1 MDNNDL
7 RLILNTNAALVVI
20 ETYDEARTI
29 DLLKAEFADLGLPAW
44 RWSVSEGLG
53 PLGFGLELAHPEQY
67 SDPLVALR
75 YIKEYRARGAF
86 VLCDIHPF
94 LDEAKV
100 VRMLKDIALNYSQCP
115 QRVVL
120 VSHALKLPPELARY
134 AVSTEISLPNDEEI
148 LALVREQA
156 RIWAE
161 ENGQSRIRTDNQ
173 TLQKLVSNLRGL
185 THRDVKRLAYG
196 AIADDGAITESDL
209 PEITRAKFNLM
220 DMEGVLHFEY
230 STAHLKEVA
239 GLNRL
244 KSWLD
249 DRAHAMHSSA
259 ATNPLDPPKGVLLF
273 GVQGGGKSLA
283 AKAIAG
289 VWGLPLLRLDMAAL
303 FNKFIG
309 ETERNLREALKLA
322 DLMSPCV
329 LWLDEIEKGMA
340 QGNDDSGTPKRLLG
354 TLLTWMAERQS
365 RVFMVATS
373 NDISQLPPE
382 LMRKGR
388 FDEIFFVDLPDESVR
403 ESIFNIH
410 LNKRSLNIADFNLP
424 MLAVMTDGYTGA
436 EIEQAIVSATYTAAA
451 RQSPVNDT
459 LLRDAIRQTQPLSVV
474 MAEKIQ
480 ALRAWAEERAVRAN

>member
-29 DLLKAEFADLGLPAW
+29 GLLKAEFADLGLPAW

-100 VRMLKDIALNYSQCP
+100 VRMLKDVALNYSQCP